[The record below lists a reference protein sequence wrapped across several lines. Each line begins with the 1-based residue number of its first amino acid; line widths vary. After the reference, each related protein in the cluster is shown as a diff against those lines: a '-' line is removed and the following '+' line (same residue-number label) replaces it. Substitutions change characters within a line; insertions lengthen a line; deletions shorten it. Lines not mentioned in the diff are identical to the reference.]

1 MKLRAAERNRNVCRS
16 RLFHEAAR
24 CSPCRVLHASSTL
37 RCAARCFASAARHLL
52 HPHAAVACCVLRAAR
67 WSSQRRLPCCAI
79 GSAVYCMVAHS
90 QSASSTVAVDCHDC
104 SLTCVA
110 ITAPLLTALMYSASN
125 SRVAHSS
132 CTPIRRLI
140 RFRHCF
146 GRVTSAES
154 HA

>member
-1 MKLRAAERNRNVCRS
+1 
-16 RLFHEAAR
+16 
-24 CSPCRVLHASSTL
+24 
-37 RCAARCFASAARHLL
+37 LL

-67 WSSQRRLPCCAI
+67 WSSQRRLACCAI

-90 QSASSTVAVDCHDC
+90 QSASSTVAVDCHEC

-125 SRVAHSS
+125 SHGPLIVYPDSS
-132 CTPIRRLI
+132 I